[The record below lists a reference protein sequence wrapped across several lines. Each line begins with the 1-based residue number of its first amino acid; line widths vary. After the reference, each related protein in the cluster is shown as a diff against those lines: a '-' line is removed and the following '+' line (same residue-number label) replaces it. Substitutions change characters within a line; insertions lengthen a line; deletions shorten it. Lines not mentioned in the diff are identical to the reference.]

1 MSVHPF
7 SEKRVHCHTSS
18 TVLAKWQKTIVQFWY
33 WLFAALPAV
42 AWSGYTELKAYG
54 DITALNLRTNRPGN
68 VMPVSKAR
76 ELRRAYWAASSFAD
90 NQVRCLSSSSPLFN
104 TLGIIRIYQYFL
116 ETKTSRLG
124 GGGGRGG
131 VERLFISQKYRHT
144 LIFCSIGNHR
154 SA

>member
-1 MSVHPF
+1 MLSQCQYIPF
-7 SEKRVHCHTSS
+7 QRSGFIIILL
-18 TVLAKWQKTIVQFWY
+18 VLCWQWQKTIVQFWY

-104 TLGIIRIYQYFL
+104 TSGIIRIYQYFL

-124 GGGGRGG
+124 AGEALNG
-131 VERLFISQKYRHT
+131 
-144 LIFCSIGNHR
+144 CSFLKNIDIH
-154 SA
+154 